1 MDEDLNRRGFL
12 AAVGAGAAA
21 AALTG
26 DARARDQA
34 SDTADEP
41 FFFIQM
47 ADPQLFWGSQKSW
60 ATAVTH
66 ANRLKPAFVAVC
78 GDLLNRNGNP
88 ANVDLA
94 KDERRAK
101 AYLEEAAKLEK
112 GIGLYNVAG
121 NHDVCNTPTPES
133 IEWYRKRF
141 GKLWYSFTHG
151 NCLFLVLES
160 DVMKYP
166 KGAPD
171 TAGRQMKWL
180 RETLAAARGKSYRHK
195 IVFMHHPMCLKAVDE
210 KSAYFNMPLELRK
223 ELLEMFAAHGVRAV
237 FSGHYH
243 RNAYVKAGSIELVT
257 SASTGK
263 ALGKDPLGFRIVKV
277 HRDRIEHTYHG
288 YDDLPARVD
297 LAPAT

>member
-1 MDEDLNRRGFL
+1 MNRRGFL
-12 AAVGAGAAA
+12 AAVGAGAAT

-26 DARARDQA
+26 HARAKGKA
-34 SDTADEP
+34 PGAVDTP

-47 ADPQLFWGSQKSW
+47 ADPQLFWGSQESW
-60 ATAVTH
+60 ATAIRH

-101 AYLEEAAKLEK
+101 AYLEETAKLDK

-121 NHDVCNTPTPES
+121 NHDVCNTPTAES
-133 IEWYRKRF
+133 LQWYRKRF

-160 DVMKYP
+160 DVMKNP
-166 KGAPD
+166 KGVPD
-171 TAGRQMKWL
+171 TAGKQMKWL
-180 RETLAAARGKSYRHK
+180 RGTLAAARGKSYRHK

-210 KSAYFNMPLELRK
+210 KSVYFNMPLELRK
-223 ELLEMFAAHGVRAV
+223 ELLDMFSAHGVRAT

-243 RNAYVKAGSIELVT
+243 RNVYVKAGDIELVT

-277 HRDRIEHTYHG
+277 YSGRIEHTYYG
-288 YDDLPARVD
+288 YNDLPDRID
-297 LAPAT
+297 LTPAK